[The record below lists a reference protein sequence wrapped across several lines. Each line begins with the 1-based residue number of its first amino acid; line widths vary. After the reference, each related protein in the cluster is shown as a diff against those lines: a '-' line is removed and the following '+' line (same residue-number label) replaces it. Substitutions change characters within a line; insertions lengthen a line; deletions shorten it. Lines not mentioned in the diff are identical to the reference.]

1 MKRNKREKRLAEVG
15 GFDGQALANKFA
27 CVDDYKYASFRD
39 FNLVGKPHDIWQ
51 IIVEAPIVDIYIYRL
66 FVEATVLLLQSFFAI
81 N

>member
-27 CVDDYKYASFRD
+27 CVDEYKYASFRG

-51 IIVEAPIVDIYIYRL
+51 IIVEAPIVDIYIYIDC
-66 FVEATVLLLQSFFAI
+66 LLKPRCFYSNHFLQ
-81 N
+81 

>member
-51 IIVEAPIVDIYIYRL
+51 IIVEAPIVDIYIYIDC
-66 FVEATVLLLQSFFAI
+66 LLKPRYFYSNHFLQ
-81 N
+81 

>member
-27 CVDDYKYASFRD
+27 CVDEYKYASFRD

-51 IIVEAPIVDIYIYRL
+51 IIVEAPIVDIYIYIDC
-66 FVEATVLLLQSFFAI
+66 LLKPRYFYFNHFLQ
-81 N
+81 

>member
-27 CVDDYKYASFRD
+27 CVDDYKYASFRG

-51 IIVEAPIVDIYIYRL
+51 IIVEAPIVDIYIYIDC
-66 FVEATVLLLQSFFAI
+66 LLKPRYFYSNHFLQ
-81 N
+81 